1 MFTNLV
7 LVVITA
13 SFSVFITYHADKIKC
28 AYNAR
33 KSRKNSKLQSLV
45 RLEVSKQ
52 LKEILENDN

>member
-13 SFSVFITYHADKIKC
+13 SFSVFITYHADKIKR

-33 KSRKNSKLQSLV
+33 KSRKNQKLKALISA
-45 RLEVSKQ
+45 EVEKQ
-52 LKEILENDN
+52 LKEILNDN

>member
-7 LVVITA
+7 LVIITA
-13 SFSVFITYHADKIKC
+13 SFSVFITYHADKIKR

-33 KSRKNSKLQSLV
+33 KSRKNDKLKALIAT
-45 RLEVSKQ
+45 EVSKQ

>member
-33 KSRKNSKLQSLV
+33 KSRKNSKLKALIAA
-45 RLEVSKQ
+45 EVEKQ
-52 LKEILENDN
+52 LKQILDDN

>member
-33 KSRKNSKLQSLV
+33 KSRKNSKLKALV
-45 RLEVSKQ
+45 SEEVSKQ
-52 LKEILENDN
+52 LKQILDDN

>member
-13 SFSVFITYHADKIKC
+13 SFSVFITYHTDKVKR

-33 KSRKNSKLQSLV
+33 KSRKNSKLNEYI
-45 RLEVSKQ
+45 RLEIERQ
-52 LKEILENDN
+52 LKEILNDN

>member
-13 SFSVFITYHADKIKC
+13 SFSVFITYHADKIKR

-33 KSRKNSKLQSLV
+33 KSRKNRKLNEYI
-45 RLEVSKQ
+45 RLEIERQ
-52 LKEILENDN
+52 LKDIINDN